1 MAKTKRMRI
10 ALISENSVVPFR
22 SGGFRTVNCALELK
36 KRGHFVLIFAPSEKK
51 SVEGIEVVQLIQPM
65 QGKSLFGLFLK
76 VISFEIRVLFNLLKN
91 RKRFDAILLRSTVPA
106 FAAYP
111 FAKLFH
117 KKIMLDMTDVQSEY
131 LKGSAK
137 GFFMKKIVSMLCSI
151 EYSMIH
157 KFSRIVT
164 VSEEM
169 KRIVV
174 AHKVDASR
182 VSVVYDGADLDKF
195 KPAKKKSKM
204 IIHHG
209 GASTQDGVEMIP
221 KAAVSVLKK
230 YPDAKFYIVGMGNR
244 IEAVKK
250 IALDYGVMDSFIFTG
265 WLPFDEM
272 EELLASS
279 EIGLVTR
286 PNTPANNAVLTLKM
300 LEYWAVGAVPVIP
313 KLKAMQEVATD
324 FKNVLFFDPE
334 NVTDLAEKILKLLDN
349 KKLMSKMS
357 KNGIAVS
364 KKFSWKALMPKLV
377 DICEEEFSK

>member
-36 KRGHFVLIFAPSEKK
+36 KRGHFPLIFAPSEKK

-76 VISFEIRVLFNLLKN
+76 VISFEFRVLFNLFKN
-91 RKRFDAILLRSTVPA
+91 RKRIDAILLRSTVPA
-106 FAAYP
+106 FVAYP

-131 LKGSAK
+131 LKGSAN
-137 GFFMKKIVSMLCSI
+137 GFIAKSMVNLLCSL
-151 EYSMIH
+151 EYSIIH

-169 KRIVV
+169 KRIII
-174 AHKVDASR
+174 AHNVDASK

-195 KPAKKKSKM
+195 KPARKKSRM

-221 KAAVSVLKK
+221 KAAVSILKK
-230 YPDAKFYIVGMGNR
+230 YPDAKFYIVGNGNR
-244 IEAVKK
+244 VEAVKK
-250 IALDYGVMDSFIFTG
+250 IAQDCGVIGAFVFTG

-272 EELLASS
+272 EDLLASS

-286 PNTPANNAVLTLKM
+286 PDTPANNTVLTLKM

-313 KLKAMQEVATD
+313 RLKAMQEVATD
-324 FKNVLFFDPE
+324 GKNALFFEPE
-334 NVTDLAEKILKLLDN
+334 NIKDLTDKIIKLLDN
-349 KKLMSKMS
+349 KSLMSKMS

-364 KKFSWKALMPKLV
+364 KIQLENAYA
-377 DICEEEFSK
+377 